1 MRRNVKGSFDEKKTG
16 TLTKPFIDFFL
27 VFVQNKMDPL
37 SLSLICIKWDREM
50 EFQLKF
56 FKNIERL
63 SYFGTWVQLFKA
75 LG

>member
-37 SLSLICIKWDREM
+37 SLSLICIKSLTKM
-50 EFQLKF
+50 GQG
-56 FKNIERL
+56 NGISIEIL
-63 SYFGTWVQLFKA
+63 QEY
-75 LG
+75 